1 MFAFAGERADETPNW
16 TLESISADCDSI
28 WQPPSLFRGAASIF
42 SLKLSYI
49 NLKSKGVT
57 R

>member
-1 MFAFAGERADETPNW
+1 MFAFAGEAADETPNR
-16 TLESISADCDSI
+16 TLESISADRDSI

-42 SLKLSYI
+42 SLKLCHV
-49 NLKSKGVT
+49 NLKSKEDT